1 MSRFIFSSVAFSV
14 AILCFTPSPGQSQS
28 QGQSQSSADGKS
40 IFRFDTYGD
49 EQLWTDVLQLQ
60 NVIKNVSPR
69 TALSVGLKV
78 DSDALP
84 EAVINAIKAGQV
96 NLDDPAV
103 TVPLLKLNSVVGG
116 IGKVAAPKYT
126 PSAICI
132 TRAPCPSSI
141 HNALPPR
148 SRTAP

>member
-1 MSRFIFSSVAFSV
+1 MSRFIFSSVAVS
-14 AILCFTPSPGQSQS
+14 AILFFTTLPGQSQS
-28 QGQSQSSADGKS
+28 SAAGTPISQGNADGKS

-60 NVIKNVSPR
+60 NVIKDVSPR

-84 EAVINAIKAGQV
+84 AAVVNAIKAGQV

-103 TVPLLKLNSVVGG
+103 TTQLLKLNAVVGV
-116 IGKVAAPKYT
+116 IGKVVGPNDTLATIGITCALCHSTVDNAVAPG
-126 PSAICI
+126 I
-132 TRAPCPSSI
+132 
-141 HNALPPR
+141 
-148 SRTAP
+148 